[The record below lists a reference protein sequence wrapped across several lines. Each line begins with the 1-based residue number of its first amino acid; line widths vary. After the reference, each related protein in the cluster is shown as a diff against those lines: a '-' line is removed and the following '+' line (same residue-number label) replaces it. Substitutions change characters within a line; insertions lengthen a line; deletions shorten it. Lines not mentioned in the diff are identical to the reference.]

1 MKIALALCLLGLKAA
16 QAIAPFQV
24 VLEEWETWKLR
35 HGKVYSEDERK
46 AGLLQGK
53 NYGMEDKF
61 RMKIWMENKAKI
73 EKHNRHALEGVYS
86 YHLAMNE
93 FGDLLNHE
101 FVATMNG
108 YKARSANKS
117 ETARKGAKYM
127 LPAHIERLPEN
138 VDWREYGAVT
148 PVKNQGQCGSCW
160 AFSTTGSLEA
170 MHFRATGHL
179 VSLSEQNLVD
189 CSSQYGNNGCGG
201 GLMDNAF
208 QFIFDNGGIDTES
221 SYPYL
226 GEQMMCRYSPRTRG
240 ATDVGFVDIESGNEV
255 ALMWAVATQGPCS
268 VAIQANL
275 ETFQF
280 YSQGVYRYQR
290 CSAQG
295 LDHGVLV
302 VGYGVEEG
310 TGDEYWVIKNSWGP
324 SWGEEG
330 YIKIAR
336 NEFDMCGVASTAS
349 FPLV

>member
-1 MKIALALCLLGLKAA
+1 MKIVLALFLLGLRAA
-16 QAIAPFQV
+16 QAVAPFQL

-35 HGKVYSEDERK
+35 HGKVYSIGD
-46 AGLLQGK
+46 GGVVLVQGR
-53 NYGMEDKF
+53 NYGLEEKF

-73 EKHNRHALEGVYS
+73 EKHNRQALLGGHS

-108 YKARSANKS
+108 YKARSVNKTES
-117 ETARKGAKYM
+117 VRKGAKYLM
-127 LPAHIERLPEN
+127 PAHIDKLPEN

-148 PVKNQGQCGSCW
+148 PVKNQGDCGSCW

-179 VSLSEQNLVD
+179 VSLSEQNLID
-189 CSSQYGNNGCGG
+189 CSSKYGNNGCGG

-208 QFIFDNGGIDTES
+208 QFIRHNGGIDTES
-221 SYPYL
+221 SYPYNGQQL
-226 GEQMMCRYSPRTRG
+226 WCRESRGTRG
-240 ATDVGFVDIESGNEV
+240 ATDVGFVDVEAGNEG
-255 ALMWAVATQGPCS
+255 ALKTAVATQGPCS

-280 YSQGVYRYQR
+280 YSRGVYRDER
-290 CSAQG
+290 CSVEG

-302 VGYGVEEG
+302 VGYGVEEV
-310 TGDEYWVIKNSWGP
+310 TGEEYWLIKNSWGTT
-324 SWGEEG
+324 WGEEG

-336 NEFDMCGVASTAS
+336 NENDMCGVASTAS